1 MVTAH
6 EFCIFTKVTTH
17 RTTGLKANWKQFTLL
32 VLVNAFVGGMVG
44 MERTL
49 LPEIAQQDFQISA
62 YSAML
67 SFIVVFGTV
76 KAISNY
82 FAGSLANRM
91 GRKRLLIL
99 GWLVG
104 IPIPFLL
111 MYAPSWN
118 WILFAN
124 VLLGINQGLA
134 WSTTVVMKIDLVG
147 EKQRGLAMG
156 LNEFAGY
163 LSVAIVAYLST
174 VIAQSY
180 GLRPYPFIIGV
191 VLSIGGLI
199 LSWGLVKDTQHMVQ
213 TEAVNHPQPRLKNIF
228 KETTWK
234 DPILGTVTQ
243 AGLVNNL
250 NDGMVWGIF
259 PLILSNQGFSLEM
272 IGIIT
277 GIYPAVWGITQ
288 IGTGALG
295 DYWSKKGL
303 LFWGMLLQGL
313 ALFGL
318 IVANQVLHFILLS
331 ACLGLGTALVYPT
344 FLSKIAQHTHPLDR
358 AKSIGTFRLWRDLG
372 YAIGALL
379 TGILADWFNLT
390 TAIVFIGGLTVVSAL
405 VIWMRM
411 PRDLSS

>member
-1 MVTAH
+1 
-6 EFCIFTKVTTH
+6 
-17 RTTGLKANWKQFTLL
+17 
-32 VLVNAFVGGMVG
+32 
-44 MERTL
+44 
-49 LPEIAQQDFQISA
+49 
-62 YSAML
+62 
-67 SFIVVFGTV
+67 
-76 KAISNY
+76 
-82 FAGSLANRM
+82 
-91 GRKRLLIL
+91 
-99 GWLVG
+99 
-104 IPIPFLL
+104 
-111 MYAPSWN
+111 
-118 WILFAN
+118 
-124 VLLGINQGLA
+124 
-134 WSTTVVMKIDLVG
+134 
-147 EKQRGLAMG
+147 
-156 LNEFAGY
+156 
-163 LSVAIVAYLST
+163 
-174 VIAQSY
+174 
-180 GLRPYPFIIGV
+180 
-191 VLSIGGLI
+191 
-199 LSWGLVKDTQHMVQ
+199 
-213 TEAVNHPQPRLKNIF
+213 
-228 KETTWK
+228 
-234 DPILGTVTQ
+234 
-243 AGLVNNL
+243 
-250 NDGMVWGIF
+250 MVWGIF

-318 IVANQVLHFILLS
+318 IIANQVLHFILLS

>member
-1 MVTAH
+1 
-6 EFCIFTKVTTH
+6 
-17 RTTGLKANWKQFTLL
+17 
-32 VLVNAFVGGMVG
+32 
-44 MERTL
+44 
-49 LPEIAQQDFQISA
+49 
-62 YSAML
+62 
-67 SFIVVFGTV
+67 
-76 KAISNY
+76 
-82 FAGSLANRM
+82 
-91 GRKRLLIL
+91 
-99 GWLVG
+99 
-104 IPIPFLL
+104 
-111 MYAPSWN
+111 
-118 WILFAN
+118 
-124 VLLGINQGLA
+124 
-134 WSTTVVMKIDLVG
+134 MKIDLVG

-163 LSVAIVAYLST
+163 LAVAIVAYLST
-174 VIAQSY
+174 VIAQNY
-180 GLRPYPFIIGV
+180 GLRPFPFIIGV

-213 TEAVNHPQPRLKNIF
+213 IEAVNHPQPRLMNIF

-259 PLILSNQGFSLEM
+259 PLLLANQGFSLEM

-318 IVANQVLHFILLS
+318 IIANQVLHFMLLS

-379 TGILADWFNLT
+379 TGILADWFNVT
-390 TAIVFIGGLTVVSAL
+390 TAIAFIGGLTLVSAL

-411 PRDLSS
+411 PRHLSP

>member
-1 MVTAH
+1 MVTAR
-6 EFCIFTKVTTH
+6 EFGIFTEVTTH
-17 RTTGLKANWKQFTLL
+17 KTTGLKANWKQFTLL
-32 VLVNAFVGGMVG
+32 VIINAFVGGMVG

-49 LPEIAQQDFQISA
+49 LPEIAQHDFQISA

-76 KAISNY
+76 KALSNY
-82 FAGSLANRM
+82 LTGSLANRM

-111 MYAPSWN
+111 MYGPTWN
-118 WILFAN
+118 WILVAN

-134 WSTTVVMKIDLVG
+134 WSSTVVMKIDLVD

-163 LSVAIVAYLST
+163 LSVAVLAYLST
-174 VIAQSY
+174 VIAQAY
-180 GLRPYPFIIGV
+180 GLRPFPFIIGI
-191 VLSIGGLI
+191 VLSIGGII
-199 LSWGLVKDTQHMVQ
+199 LSWVFVKDTQHMVQ
-213 TEAVNHPQPRLKNIF
+213 TEAVNHPQPRLTNIF
-228 KETTWK
+228 RETTWTHR
-234 DPILGTVTQ
+234 ILGTVTQ

-259 PLILSNQGFSLEM
+259 PLLLANQGFSLEM

-277 GIYPAVWGITQ
+277 GIYPAVWGISQ

-295 DYWSKKGL
+295 DYWSKKAL
-303 LFWGMLLQGL
+303 LFWGMLVQGL
-313 ALFGL
+313 TLFGL
-318 IVANQVLHFILLS
+318 LIANNTLHFMLLS

-372 YAIGALL
+372 YAFGALL
-379 TGILADWFNLT
+379 TGILADWFNLHI
-390 TAIVFIGGLTVVSAL
+390 AIAFIGGLTVLSAGIIA
-405 VIWMRM
+405 VRM
-411 PRDLSS
+411 P